1 MSLRFL
7 LPLCILFSNTF
18 SVFCQEDKIL
28 SASQDFFTYYQQ
40 KDSVKLNAL
49 FIPQTAFWDY
59 LNHSYI
65 MGNLNDSLAARSKN
79 QQYQLHQSWWKD
91 IKLSW
96 QKASD
101 LYKIKWEG
109 IQNVE
114 YVVKYEERSSSGFMF
129 QSYTVT
135 ISFQY
140 KKNKY
145 FIVVDGFVPI
155 GEKVCLL
162 ANGMEIK
169 STKY

>member
-1 MSLRFL
+1 MSFRFL
-7 LPLCILFSNTF
+7 LPLFLLFSIVF
-18 SVFCQEDKIL
+18 SAFSQEDKIL
-28 SASQDFFTYYQQ
+28 AVSKDFFTYYQQ

-79 QQYQLHQSWWKD
+79 QHDQLHQSWWKD
-91 IKLSW
+91 VKLSW
-96 QKASD
+96 QKATE
-101 LYKIKWEG
+101 LYKIKWEA

-114 YVVKYEERSSSGFMF
+114 YAVKYEERSSSGFMF

-140 KKNKY
+140 KKNTY
-145 FIVVDGFVPI
+145 SMVVDGFVPI
-155 GEKVCLL
+155 GEKVYVL

-169 STKY
+169 KL